1 MNPIPINGVTYRSL
15 HEAAAEY
22 GLPYQTVRL
31 RLTKLRWSLEEAL
44 KTPSQ
49 QREKRVRVQGKL
61 YRSITEAARHFDIP
75 VTLVYYRKN
84 ALGWSVQ
91 EALTVPRPR
100 RVGS

>member
-1 MNPIPINGVTYRSL
+1 M
-15 HEAAAEY
+15 
-22 GLPYQTVRL
+22 
-31 RLTKLRWSLEEAL
+31 

>member
-1 MNPIPINGVTYRSL
+1 MNPITINGVTYRSL

-49 QREKRVRVQGKL
+49 QRETRVRIKGKL
-61 YRSITEAARHFDIP
+61 YRFPLENSPRTDHSIRSSLAR
-75 VTLVYYRKN
+75 T
-84 ALGWSVQ
+84 ATG
-91 EALTVPRPR
+91 
-100 RVGS
+100 